1 MPTLPRSLPSGLAT
15 GCNCNLRKAAMCC
28 YPHNQVKACVSK
40 KETSE
45 RINIFFLVG
54 PWEEATKGFLKDQR
68 HKFNIMVIN
77 IIWNI
82 WKE

>member
-28 YPHNQVKACVSK
+28 YPHNQVKACV
-40 KETSE
+40 
-45 RINIFFLVG
+45 FLVG

-68 HKFNIMVIN
+68 HKFNSMVIY